1 MAEPA
6 RKPPIHDETKPAR
19 RAPDEEFSGIDVVQ
33 RWVEGPDGR
42 MQLLELPL
50 TPELFLDPQDEDKII
65 QHPVHHFIV
74 GLLFDWIRR
83 RLASEP
89 DVMVLSDAKHLLG
102 PGLPGPGPDI
112 SVVRG
117 IKERDFASFDLA
129 EQGVVPCLIV
139 EVVSPSSPRI
149 RKTDE
154 VDKVALYEQ
163 VGIPE
168 YIMVSLRRVGRNSFR
183 FGLRGLRLGP
193 DQRYRPMVP
202 DDQGRLLSETTGL
215 LFAVSPGGDGIYL
228 VNAQTGERLLTS
240 DEEEAGRKLA
250 EQEARVEKE
259 RRRLAEQEARA
270 EKERRRLA
278 EQEARAEK
286 ERRNAL
292 EAEIERLRAEIER
305 RGSSGASDAV
315 KK

>member
-1 MAEPA
+1 MAEPV
-6 RKPPIHDETKPAR
+6 RKHPTHEETKPAH
-19 RAPDEEFSGIDVVQ
+19 RAPDEELSGIDIVQ

-65 QHPVHHFIV
+65 QDPVHHRTV
-74 GLLFDWIRR
+74 DLLFDRIRR
-83 RLASEP
+83 HLAAAP

-102 PGLPGPGPDI
+102 PGLPGPGPDV

-117 IKERDFASFDLA
+117 IKERVFKSFDLE
-129 EQGVVPCLIV
+129 EQGVAPCLIV

-168 YIMVSLRRVGRNSFR
+168 YILVGLRQVGRTSFR

-193 DQRYRPMVP
+193 DQRYRPMKP
-202 DDQGRLLSETTGL
+202 DDQGRFLSETTGL
-215 LFAVSPGGDGIYL
+215 LFAVAPQGDGIDL
-228 VNAQTGERLLTS
+228 FDAQTGERLLNS
-240 DEEEAGRKLA
+240 DEEEAGRKRA
-250 EQEARVEKE
+250 EEEARGEKE
-259 RRRLAEQEARA
+259 RRKMAEQKVRHEEGRRKMAEDDARA
-270 EKERRRLA
+270 ERERR
-278 EQEARAEK
+278 K
-286 ERRNAL
+286 SL
-292 EAEIERLRAEIER
+292 EAEIERLRAELGR
-305 RGSSGASDAV
+305 RGGSDL
-315 KK
+315 